1 MCQAGDV
8 YSQQKVEK
16 ESDMEITRVGE
27 DIAKNVF
34 QVHGADCCGRPVW
47 GRQLRRANWLTV
59 LTEKLKPGCEIGME
73 ACSGAHHWARQLR
86 SRGFEVKLIP
96 AQYVKPYVKS
106 QKNDVTDA
114 EAICE
119 AMSRPGMRF
128 VAIKT
133 VEQQDIQA
141 IHRVRASVVGQRTSQ
156 ANQIRG
162 LVSEYGLVAPQH
174 LGSLRKAIPDWLEDA
189 ENELT
194 DRFRAILH
202 GLWRELLRLDE
213 RVAELDREINTIAN
227 EHPDAQRLKQLAG
240 VGPLVA
246 TALVARF
253 GDGSH
258 FKRGRE
264 AAASVGLTPRHHGT
278 GGKNR
283 LMSITKQGDR
293 YLRSILIHGA
303 RSAVRVAHRKDDR
316 LSRWVTELEQRSHTN
331 VAAVALANKTVRV
344 AWAMLRN
351 GTDFEPALAVA

>member
-1 MCQAGDV
+1 
-8 YSQQKVEK
+8 
-16 ESDMEITRVGE
+16 MEITRVGI

-34 QVHGADCCGRPVW
+34 QVHGCGRSGRPVW
-47 GRQLRRANWLTV
+47 RRQLRRSGWLRAV
-59 LTEKLKPGCEIGME
+59 TEKLEPGCEIGME
-73 ACSGAHHWARQLR
+73 ACSGAHHWARELR

-96 AQYVKPYVKS
+96 PQYVKPYVKS
-106 QKNDVTDA
+106 QKNDATDA

-119 AMSRPGMRF
+119 AMSRPGMRY
-128 VAIKT
+128 VAAKT
-133 VEQQDIQA
+133 IEQQDIQA
-141 IHRVRASVVGQRTSQ
+141 IHRVRSSVVGQRTAQ
-156 ANQIRG
+156 GNQIRG
-162 LVSEYGLVAPQH
+162 LVAEYGLVAPQQ

-189 ENELT
+189 ENKLT
-194 DRFRAILH
+194 DRFRALLH
-202 GLWRELLRLDE
+202 SLWAELLRLDE
-213 RVAELDREINTIAN
+213 RIAELNREIDVIA
-227 EHPDAQRLKQLAG
+227 ETHPDAKRLKQLCG
-240 VGPLVA
+240 VGPLIA

-303 RSAVRVAHRKDDR
+303 RSAVSQAHRKNDR
-316 LSRWVTELEQRSHTN
+316 LSRWVTELKQRSHTN